1 MLEPW
6 PSSDGTGVSD
16 GPVASVLVQ
25 AVVSRTRDNEA
36 IASQVE
42 ARRAMGGTL
51 RWDESGQGY
60 RQCGATHPA
69 DLGPFCDN

>member
-25 AVVSRTRDNEA
+25 AVVSRARDNEA
-36 IASQVE
+36 SASQLE
-42 ARRAMGGTL
+42 ARPVMVVPSGGTN
-51 RWDESGQGY
+51 
-60 RQCGATHPA
+60 
-69 DLGPFCDN
+69 LGRGTGNVARRILTI

>member
-25 AVVSRTRDNEA
+25 AVVSRARDNEA
-36 IASQVE
+36 IASQLE
-42 ARRAMGGTL
+42 ARRAMVVPSGGTNL
-51 RWDESGQGY
+51 DRGTGNVV
-60 RQCGATHPA
+60 RRIRPI
-69 DLGPFCDN
+69 